1 MGKDRRTLSM
11 KELMTAS
18 GEEDKITIETER
30 MPRYITK
37 KPQFSCPLSPH
48 ILWHHGLQ
56 YTECPIVATER
67 DMPECA
73 GCKNRGDSKVK
84 TKSSRKHKPR
94 RKKSNP
100 KVEKRAKGPIPK
112 IGKTYHSDK

>member
-11 KELMTAS
+11 KELISSNDEGTIS
-18 GEEDKITIETER
+18 IETER

-37 KPQFSCPLSPH
+37 KPAFSCPLSPH

-56 YTECPIVATER
+56 YSDCPIVASER
-67 DMPECA
+67 DMPECVK
-73 GCKNRGDSKVK
+73 CIHRGDSKVK
-84 TKSSRKHKPR
+84 VKSSKRSKSR

-100 KVEKRAKGPIPK
+100 KVEKRAKERTPN
-112 IGKTYHSDK
+112 IGKTYVSE

>member
-11 KELMTAS
+11 KELMNAS
-18 GEEDKITIETER
+18 EDKITIETER

-37 KPQFSCPLSPH
+37 KPAFSCPLSPQ
-48 ILWHHGLQ
+48 ILWHHGLH
-56 YTECPIVATER
+56 YTSCPIVATER

-73 GCKNRGDSKVK
+73 KCMLRGDSKVK
-84 TKSSRKHKPR
+84 IKSSKKSKPR

-112 IGKTYHSDK
+112 IGKTYVSE